1 MYRQKKYIMKNYM
14 EVEIFPVPEKV
25 KPYKRAVRET
35 GTSPAQ
41 KKLNDKK
48 AVKYLNRL
56 AHTNFDE
63 QDLFVDL
70 TFDEKNLPKDRKD
83 AQRVVRNYID
93 RLRRARKKEE
103 LDEIKYIYVISDSD
117 ELGNKKRLHVH
128 MIING
133 GLDRD
138 KIEKTWHCGY
148 CQTDRLQPNEYGV
161 TGKVMY
167 MARQSK
173 GDRMW
178 ASSKNLKKPVAIV
191 SDKAITKAKAAA
203 IERNPEDRAFF
214 EKIFPGWT
222 FTDCI
227 VEYPDDEGLKRGTSF
242 LIRMRK
248 EKQWTKKKKRELK
261 STCRATD
268 EKKRNSGRSKRK
280 STT

>member
-56 AHTNFDE
+56 VHTNFDE

-70 TFDEKNLPKDRKD
+70 TFNEKNLPKDRKD

-93 RLRRARKKEE
+93 RLRRARKKEG
-103 LDEIKYIYVISDSD
+103 LNEIKYIYVISDSD
-117 ELGNKKRLHVH
+117 EFGNKKRLHVH
-128 MIING
+128 MIMNG

-148 CQTDRLQPNEYGV
+148 C
-161 TGKVMY
+161 
-167 MARQSK
+167 
-173 GDRMW
+173 DRMW
-178 ASSKNLKKPVAIV
+178 SSSKNLKKPVAIV

-222 FTDCI
+222 FTDCT

-248 EKQWTKKKKRELK
+248 EKQWTKKKKRESK
-261 STCRATD
+261 SICKATD
-268 EKKRNSGRSKRK
+268 ERKKSSGRSKRK
-280 STT
+280 LIT